1 MKEEILNVIT
11 KKEINLIEN
20 EIKMEIQ
27 RKESL
32 IDSDVVSE

>member
-32 IDSDVVSE
+32 LDSDVVSE

>member
-20 EIKMEIQ
+20 EIKMEI
-27 RKESL
+27 
-32 IDSDVVSE
+32 